1 MKIVQWTL
9 AVMVACLVC
18 GCSKFACKQDITL
31 GMDEQEALQRV
42 PGIRLVAEE
51 LNRKEYACELYN
63 DCPSTSW
70 FRSAIPFKLSFENAR
85 LLRIEINQDELTRQ
99 ELNQAVEMRYSYY
112 RW

>member
-1 MKIVQWTL
+1 MKIVRWIL
-9 AVMVACLVC
+9 AMMVAGLVC
-18 GCSKFACKQDITL
+18 GCSNFGCKQDIAL

-51 LNRKEYACELYN
+51 MNRKEYSCELYD

-70 FRSAIPFKLSFENAR
+70 FRSAVPYKLSFENAR

-99 ELNQAVEMRYSYY
+99 ELNHAVEMRYDYH